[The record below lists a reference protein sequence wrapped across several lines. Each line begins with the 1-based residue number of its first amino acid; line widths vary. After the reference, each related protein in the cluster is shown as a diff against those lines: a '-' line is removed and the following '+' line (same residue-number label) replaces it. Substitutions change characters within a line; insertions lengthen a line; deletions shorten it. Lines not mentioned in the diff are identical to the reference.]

1 MKKRKTVGVFLGA
14 INNQQPK
21 ILLSDLYTRLSNE
34 GFDTRFFVGTEVISY
49 SGGFYALS
57 VNNDYHYSR
66 FYDLS
71 NFDDIDVLIIAYGSI
86 HIYHEKEPIV
96 QFAERFPKVPIV
108 FLEDMVEYPGSV
120 SFAMD
125 NYHGSEECVE
135 HLISEHGCKKIA
147 FLGGPENNKDSKER
161 LSAYKD
167 VMNKYNCPVT
177 DSMIRYGDYSENV
190 ERLVEELIDE
200 NPGLEAIV
208 SANDEMA
215 LGIYKVCERRGLKV
229 GEDLLVTGYDDIDMA
244 SYMNPPITTVRQ
256 NVDHMTQAAVDS
268 VNLLLEGK
276 PVKSSRIKVDFKKRG
291 SCGCHYEKSVVVSTD
306 EAKEKKEA
314 KDIANMVGNLR
325 EFKRHSWVGPMMV
338 RELALN
344 MGDIKE
350 ICQKL
355 GVALWRLG
363 TKSSYITLFKKPYLY
378 SEGEKYKRP
387 ESMYLVMRQ
396 EGSTISGFDKTDC
409 PVIRDGKFSEIAIT
423 EDSGKN
429 LISFLLYEGDV
440 QYGVL
445 TCEID
450 PREIDF
456 YYTLSL
462 HIATVFRFYEL
473 SLNERKYRE
482 ELKKNNEILSFTA
495 THDAL
500 TGAYNRIGALSRAE
514 EIYKLHQ
521 DSGIIFFI
529 ADVDHL
535 KEINDTFGHVHG
547 DNAIRV
553 TANILNEA
561 IGERGVVARTG
572 GDEFCCGLIVDSRHD
587 IDAEV
592 MRLRDLI
599 TSLFKKYNDYSDEEY
614 LISVSIGMAI
624 LDGGSEEDLH
634 DGYIK
639 ADADLYEE
647 KKLRP
652 MSIIKK

>member
-21 ILLSDLYTRLSNE
+21 ILLSELYTRLSKE

-86 HIYHEKEPIV
+86 HIYHEKEPIA
-96 QFAERFPKVPIV
+96 QFAKRFPKVPIV

-120 SFAMD
+120 SFAID
-125 NYHGSEECVE
+125 NYRGSEECVE
-135 HLISEHGCKKIA
+135 HLIREHGCKSIA
-147 FLGGPENNKDSKER
+147 FLGGPENNKDSNER

-190 ERLVEELIDE
+190 EGLVVELLDK

-215 LGIYKVCERRGLKV
+215 LGIYKVCEQRGLKV

-256 NVDHMTQAAVDS
+256 NVDHMTQAAVDA
-268 VNLLLEGK
+268 VNQLLQGK
-276 PVKSSRIKVDFKKRG
+276 PVTSSRIKVDFKKRG
-291 SCGCHYEKSVVVSTD
+291 SCGCHYEKNVVVSTD
-306 EAKEKKEA
+306 EAKERKEA

-378 SEGEKYKRP
+378 SEGEKYVRP

-396 EGSTISGFDKTDC
+396 EGSKVSGFDKTDC
-409 PVIRDGKFSEIAIT
+409 PVITDGTFSKTAIT

-450 PREIDF
+450 PSEIDF

-482 ELKKNNEILSFTA
+482 ELRKNNEILSFTA

-500 TGAYNRIGALSRAE
+500 TGAYNRVGALSRAE
-514 EIYKLHQ
+514 ELYKLHQ
-521 DSGIIFFI
+521 DFGIIFFI

-572 GDEFCCGLIVDSRHD
+572 GDEFCGGLIVDSRHD
-587 IDAEV
+587 TDSEAMHLKE
-592 MRLRDLI
+592 LI
-599 TSLFKKYNDYSDEEY
+599 SSLFKKYNDYSDEEY

-634 DGYIK
+634 NGYIK

-652 MSIIKK
+652 LSIVK